1 MRSPISTA
9 IAIAVGLII
18 LLGYFLP
25 LPALANIRSTML
37 DWAIILAAIAGLVA
51 LINLAG
57 VHLRKM
63 RAPKDKDVYSPFL
76 LVAFALTFLAG
87 VVEYLL
93 HPSFLDFNKVVTSIQ
108 MPVEASLMAVL
119 AVGLAY
125 ASFRFFQRRK
135 GLMPV
140 VFAISA
146 LVFLLLASGV
156 LFMGLNTPIVN
167 NLTLFLN
174 RLPLAG
180 ARGIL
185 LGVALGS
192 LTAGLRVLMGA
203 DRPYSG

>member
-1 MRSPISTA
+1 
-9 IAIAVGLII
+9 
-18 LLGYFLP
+18 
-25 LPALANIRSTML
+25 
-37 DWAIILAAIAGLVA
+37 
-51 LINLAG
+51 
-57 VHLRKM
+57 
-63 RAPKDKDVYSPFL
+63 
-76 LVAFALTFLAG
+76 
-87 VVEYLL
+87 
-93 HPSFLDFNKVVTSIQ
+93 
-108 MPVEASLMAVL
+108 MAVL